1 MTVKI
6 SAIICTHNR
15 APYLRKA
22 IQSLL
27 EQTLPPEC
35 YEVIVVDNN
44 SSDDTRQVVESFGDI
59 KHLRY
64 LFEPVPGLSRARNTG
79 WRSAKGQ
86 YVAFLDDDAV
96 AQPQWIETYLE
107 AFETA
112 KPQPGSVGGK
122 CEPIWEAPRPNWLN
136 EKLLTSLSVYDW
148 SDHPIILSKDEWVS
162 GCNIAYPVDVLAR
175 IGGFREDL
183 GRTGKNLMAGEETF
197 VRRQLDSL
205 GHNTLYDP
213 EIAVGH
219 HVSPA
224 RLNKDWFRKHAFG
237 TGKSQAFMDY
247 GGGALSLPQR
257 LALAVRRALWALPRL
272 GLMLVS
278 RAADKR
284 FYREYQAYEAAGF
297 ISGLWQLRHSTQGA
311 N

>member
-1 MTVKI
+1 MTVQI

-22 IQSLL
+22 IQSLI
-27 EQTLPPEC
+27 EQTLPPDC
-35 YEVIVVDNN
+35 YEIIVVDNH
-44 SSDDTRQVVESFGDI
+44 SSDETRDVVEAFGNI
-59 KHLRY
+59 GHLRY
-64 LFEPVPGLSRARNTG
+64 VFEPVPGLSRARNTG
-79 WRSAKGQ
+79 WRQAQGQ

-96 AQPQWIETYLE
+96 ARPHWIEKYLE
-107 AFETA
+107 AFETT
-112 KPQPGSVGGK
+112 KPLPGSVGGK
-122 CEPIWEAPRPNWLN
+122 CEPIWEAPRPDWLD

-148 SDHPIILSKDEWVS
+148 SDHPIILTKDQWVS

-183 GRTGKNLMAGEETF
+183 GRTGKNLLAGEETF

-205 GHNTLYDP
+205 GYNTLYHP

-219 HVSPA
+219 HISPS
-224 RLNKDWFRKHAFG
+224 RMNKTWFRKHAFG

-247 GGGALSLPQR
+247 GGKPLSMPRR
-257 LALAVRRALWALPRL
+257 LQLAARRALWALPRL
-272 GLMLVS
+272 GLMLAARS
-278 RAADKR
+278 ADKR

-297 ISGLWQLRHSTQGA
+297 ISGLWQLRHGAQGA
-311 N
+311 T